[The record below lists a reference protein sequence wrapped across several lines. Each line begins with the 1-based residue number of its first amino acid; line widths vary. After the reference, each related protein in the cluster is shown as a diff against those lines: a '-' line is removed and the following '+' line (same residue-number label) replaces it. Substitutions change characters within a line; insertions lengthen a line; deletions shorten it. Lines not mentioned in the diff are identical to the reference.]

1 MIEPIRGTQTE
12 PIRANQRHSDG
23 AHQSQSKALRR
34 SPSEPIKGTQTE
46 PIRANQ
52 GSVAEDLLALSVPI
66 RANQSQSEPIRA
78 NQDLLALSV
87 HDTLRELAR
96 VRCTVGPFEDA
107 VT

>member
-66 RANQSQSEPIRA
+66 RADQSQSEPIKTY
-78 NQDLLALSV
+78 L
-87 HDTLRELAR
+87 
-96 VRCTVGPFEDA
+96 PFPCMTPSENWPEYDA
-107 VT
+107 PSDHLKTP